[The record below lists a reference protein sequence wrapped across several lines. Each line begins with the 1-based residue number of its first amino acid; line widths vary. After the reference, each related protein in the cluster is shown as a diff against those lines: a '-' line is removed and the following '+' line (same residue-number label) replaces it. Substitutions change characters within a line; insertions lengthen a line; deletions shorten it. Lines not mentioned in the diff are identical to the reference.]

1 MIEELK
7 KPLILIA
14 SGILLFFILSKL
26 FGPIPF
32 TVTSVAKNDVFS
44 ADGVGESQGI
54 PEEARISL
62 GITAKGKTVEEVR
75 NQTNTVSNKLTDE
88 LKKIGIEEKSIK
100 TSSYNIYPEYTRDF
114 ISPTLYPI
122 AMDSVSTPESGISGY
137 TANITIEVTADT
149 IEKANKAIDSAT
161 KLGINQ
167 IGGVQFVISDE
178 TREKLTDKAREDAIN
193 KAKEKAQRIAKSA
206 GIKLGKVINIY
217 EYPVGAQD
225 AFQYDEKSAIGSTD
239 PAQTD
244 LNPGE
249 STIKVNVSLV
259 YEIR

>member
-14 SGILLFFILSKL
+14 SGILLFFIISKL

-32 TVTSVAKNDVFS
+32 TVTSVAKNDVFT
-44 ADGVGESQGI
+44 ADGVGESQGV

-75 NQTNTVSNKLTDE
+75 NQTNTVSNRLTEE
-88 LKKIGIEEKSIK
+88 LKKLGIEEKRIK
-100 TSSYNIYPEYTRDF
+100 TSSYNIYPEYTQDIIR
-114 ISPTLYPI
+114 PTLFPI
-122 AMDSVSTPESGISGY
+122 AMDSSSTPENGISGY
-137 TANITIEVTADT
+137 TANITLDVTADT

-178 TREKLTDKAREDAIN
+178 TREKLTDKARNDAIN
-193 KAKEKAQRIAKSA
+193 KAKEKAQRIAKAA
-206 GIKLGKVINIY
+206 GLKLGKVINIY

-225 AFQYDEKSAIGSTD
+225 NFQYEAKSTMGNGE
-239 PAQTD
+239 PARTD

-249 STIKVNVSLV
+249 STIKVNVSLI